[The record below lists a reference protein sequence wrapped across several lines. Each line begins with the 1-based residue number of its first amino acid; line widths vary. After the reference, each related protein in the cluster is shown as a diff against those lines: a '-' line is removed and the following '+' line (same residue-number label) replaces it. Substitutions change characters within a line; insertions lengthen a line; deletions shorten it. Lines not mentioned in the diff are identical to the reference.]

1 MPPPGISMTLKASST
16 GWVNFFSFGKL
27 TVKGNGRCVVVN
39 NSFMRSIVSNDFVK
53 NTRFVALPIQITT
66 NKDKMDKS
74 LPPLPIMLLP
84 PPADRHPHILDKDQ
98 LGFPKVLQQVQCQ
111 S

>member
-27 TVKGNGRCVVVN
+27 TVKGSGPYVNVN
-39 NSFMRSIVSNDFVK
+39 NNFFKTIVSNDFVK

-74 LPPLPIMLLP
+74 LLP
-84 PPADRHPHILDKDQ
+84 
-98 LGFPKVLQQVQCQ
+98 
-111 S
+111 